1 MSKHLVIEIQTFD
14 TGAVTTQTWAYDT
27 QLSAEVKYHT
37 ILASAAGSALPEHAA
52 VLMTSDG
59 YGLESKCYKHEV
71 APEPEPEPETA

>member
-1 MSKHLVIEIQTFD
+1 MSKHLVTEIQTFD

-59 YGLESKCYKHEV
+59 YVLEAKCYKHE
-71 APEPEPEPETA
+71 AEPETEGSE

>member
-1 MSKHLVIEIQTFD
+1 
-14 TGAVTTQTWAYDT
+14 VTTQTWAYDT

-59 YGLESKCYKHEV
+59 YVLEAKCYKHE
-71 APEPEPEPETA
+71 PETETEGEGA